1 MVNPWIEHVKQYAK
15 DNNVSYG
22 CAISE
27 AKASYVKIT
36 KDDKKEMEKMKEYKQ
51 RKAIVKKLVVDFK
64 NAEGPEDMQRIK
76 TKYKRF
82 SKGLKD
88 FIKENSPKLYSKLNE

>member
-1 MVNPWIEHVKQYAK
+1 MGNPWIDHVKQYAK
-15 DNNVSYG
+15 DNNVSYA
-22 CAISE
+22 CTISE
-27 AKASYVKIT
+27 AKASYVKIS
-36 KDDKKEMEKMKEYKQ
+36 KDDKKEMEKIKDDKQ

>member
-36 KDDKKEMEKMKEYKQ
+36 KDDKKEMEKIKEDKQ

-64 NAEGPEDMQRIK
+64 NSEGPEDIQRIK

-82 SKGLKD
+82 SKGLKE
-88 FIKENSPKLYSKLNE
+88 FIKENSPKLHSKINE